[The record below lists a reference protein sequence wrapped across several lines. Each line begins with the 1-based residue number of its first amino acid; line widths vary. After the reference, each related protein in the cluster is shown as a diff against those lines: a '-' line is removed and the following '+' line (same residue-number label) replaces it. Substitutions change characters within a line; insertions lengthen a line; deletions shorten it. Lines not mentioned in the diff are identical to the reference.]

1 MSEPQTFWE
10 HLDELRGSLIKMIA
24 AVVLFSIIAFFF
36 KDIIFEVILGP
47 KGNDFITYRVLEDI
61 SSMLFKDSVSIED
74 MDVKLINTGLAQQ
87 FMIHIKASVCAGI
100 LVTSPYLLY
109 LLFHFISPALYSHER
124 KCAIQIVSS
133 GYIMFIAGVLLSY
146 FLIFPLTFRFLG
158 TYQISDMV
166 ENTVTIESYIDTL
179 MMISLSMGLIFEI
192 PIVCWILGRMG
203 IISTKIME
211 KYRRHVVVVL
221 LIIAAIITPTSDV
234 FTLMLVTLPMW
245 MLYEISIIIVKT
257 TEKRGSRNLI

>member
-1 MSEPQTFWE
+1 
-10 HLDELRGSLIKMIA
+10 
-24 AVVLFSIIAFFF
+24 
-36 KDIIFEVILGP
+36 
-47 KGNDFITYRVLEDI
+47 
-61 SSMLFKDSVSIED
+61 
-74 MDVKLINTGLAQQ
+74 
-87 FMIHIKASVCAGI
+87 
-100 LVTSPYLLY
+100 
-109 LLFHFISPALYSHER
+109 
-124 KCAIQIVSS
+124 
-133 GYIMFIAGVLLSY
+133 
-146 FLIFPLTFRFLG
+146 
-158 TYQISDMV
+158 MV

-179 MMISLSMGLIFEI
+179 MMISLSMGIIFEI

-257 TEKRGSRNLI
+257 TEKRKELGVFKL

>member
-1 MSEPQTFWE
+1 
-10 HLDELRGSLIKMIA
+10 MIA

-47 KGNDFITYRVLEDI
+47 KGNDFITYRVLEEI

-146 FLIFPLTFRFLG
+146 FLIFPLTFRFLPI
-158 TYQISDMV
+158 QQFLP
-166 ENTVTIESYIDTL
+166 TVNVPVHSIGPTTFVPSPMEK
-179 MMISLSMGLIFEI
+179 
-192 PIVCWILGRMG
+192 PIVFSNFRLIRKVLGFAPWNTLLTKKMTITRHILLR
-203 IISTKIME
+203 
-211 KYRRHVVVVL
+211 
-221 LIIAAIITPTSDV
+221 
-234 FTLMLVTLPMW
+234 
-245 MLYEISIIIVKT
+245 
-257 TEKRGSRNLI
+257 